1 MEESGLKELLN
12 DSPIIAA
19 VKNRDGL
26 EKSLTSECQ
35 VVFILFGDLVGI
47 TEIVDR
53 VKSVGKLAMV
63 HVDLIDGLSPRDIA
77 VDFIAKS
84 TNADGIISTKAN
96 LVRHAK
102 NCGLF
107 TVQRFFVL
115 DSISLANIGKQL
127 PLENADLIEVLP
139 GVMPKIIRHLSV
151 TTGKPIIAG
160 GLISDKEDI
169 LNALEAGAVAISSTN
184 EKIWFM

>member
-1 MEESGLKELLN
+1 MEPNRLKELLN
-12 DSPIIAA
+12 DFPIIAA
-19 VKNRDGL
+19 VKNCDGL
-26 EKSLTSECQ
+26 EKSLTSDCR

-47 TEIVDR
+47 AGIVDR
-53 VKSVGKLAMV
+53 IKSAGKLAMV

-102 NCGLF
+102 SCGLF

-127 PLENADLIEVLP
+127 PLENADLIEILP
-139 GVMPKIIRHLSV
+139 GVMPKIICQLSQ

>member
-1 MEESGLKELLN
+1 MEQNRLKEQLI

-19 VKNRDGL
+19 VKNHEGL
-26 EKSLTSECQ
+26 EKSLRSECR

-47 TEIVDR
+47 ADIVER
-53 VKSVGKLAMV
+53 VKSAGKLAMV

-77 VDFIAKS
+77 IDFIAKY

-102 NCGLF
+102 ACGLF

-127 PLENADLIEVLP
+127 PLENADLIEILP
-139 GVMPKIIRHLSV
+139 GVMPKIISQLSES
-151 TTGKPIIAG
+151 TGKPIIAG

-169 LNALEAGAVAISSTN
+169 ISALEAGAVAISSTN